1 MSPNQTCFA
10 PAERAS
16 NEEVR
21 DQHRRL
27 LQDRTLCALLDAFPE
42 PALVLNDQRQ
52 IVLANDKL
60 ATLLDRRPQALL
72 GMRPGEALSCVH
84 ADDPDGSGC
93 GTTRFCRYCG
103 AAHAIV
109 ETIGTRRPDVEA
121 CRIERTTPH
130 GVEPLDLEVRTT
142 PLDVGGSTYTVFA
155 VRDTSHELRRRVL
168 ERMFF
173 HDVLDQAGGLAGLLD
188 VWPDL
193 DGEEALDVVRSARDV
208 ALQLADGIESQRD
221 LAAAE
226 RGDLVIRRGP
236 VPVDA
241 LLETVAATYRRHA
254 VAEKRSIVV
263 VGGRGE
269 VVETDGRLLGRALGN
284 LVKNALEAVP
294 PGGVVTLSYDAVERR
309 FEVHNAGVMPEEAQ
323 LLMFQRSFT
332 TKPGVGRGVGTYSVR
347 LLVEKYLGGRVRF
360 RSEPLLG
367 TTFFV
372 TV

>member
-1 MSPNQTCFA
+1 MSTNQTCFA

-16 NEEVR
+16 HEEVR

-27 LQDRTLCALLDAFPE
+27 MQDRTLCALLDAFPE

-52 IVLANDKL
+52 IVMANDKF
-60 ATLLDRRPQALL
+60 ASLLDKRPQSLL
-72 GMRPGEALSCVH
+72 GLRPGEALSCVH
-84 ADDPDGSGC
+84 ADDPSGSGC
-93 GTTRFCRYCG
+93 GTTRYCRYCG
-103 AAHAIV
+103 AAHALV

-121 CRIERTTPH
+121 CRIERAAPH

-142 PLDVGGSTYTVFA
+142 PIDVGGSLYTVFA

-173 HDVLDQAGGLAGLLD
+173 HDVLNQAGGLAGLLD
-188 VWPDL
+188 VWPELEGD
-193 DGEEALDVVRSARDV
+193 EALEAARSAREV
-208 ALQLADGIESQRD
+208 AAQLLDGIEAQRD

-226 RGDLVIRRGP
+226 RGDLAVRRTS

-241 LLETVAATYRRHA
+241 LLEAVAATYRRHV

-269 VVETDGRLLGRALGN
+269 VVETDARLLARVLGN
-284 LVKNALEAVP
+284 LVKNALEAIP
-294 PGGVVTLSYDAVERR
+294 PGAVVTLSYDAVERR
-309 FEVHNAGVMPEEAQ
+309 VEVHNPGVMSEEVQ

-332 TKPGVGRGVGTYSVR
+332 TKAGAGRGIGAYSVR
-347 LLVEKYLGGRVRF
+347 LLVEMYLGGRVHF

-367 TTFFV
+367 TSFYV
-372 TV
+372 SL